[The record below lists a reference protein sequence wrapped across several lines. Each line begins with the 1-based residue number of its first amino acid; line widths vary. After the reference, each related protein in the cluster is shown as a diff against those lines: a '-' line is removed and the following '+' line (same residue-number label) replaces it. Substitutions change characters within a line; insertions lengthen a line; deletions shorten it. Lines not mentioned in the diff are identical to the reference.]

1 MTDTA
6 RIERIL
12 DKLENPKLSD
22 REIKNL
28 ERQLDRLRGE
38 TTAASS

>member
-1 MTDTA
+1 MTDEA

-12 DKLENPKLSD
+12 DRLENTNLSEKQ
-22 REIKNL
+22 RATL

-38 TTAASS
+38 TTAKAE